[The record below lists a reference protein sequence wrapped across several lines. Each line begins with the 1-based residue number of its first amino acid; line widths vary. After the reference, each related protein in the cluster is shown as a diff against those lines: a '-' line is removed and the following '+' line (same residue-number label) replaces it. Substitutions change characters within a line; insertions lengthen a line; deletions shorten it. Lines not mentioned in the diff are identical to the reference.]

1 MAMVREK
8 SLKTKTETLG
18 LTFHPVDH
26 VLKNILS
33 GILLNIFFFQFSLNF
48 KLSWSYSY
56 LIQTPIF
63 LFLGPWRITPSP
75 GFGHLGHPGT
85 KQRGE
90 WIIKPLCLYYT
101 FVQKIL
107 ATMFD
112 LSDLLC

>member
-33 GILLNIFFFQFSLNF
+33 GILLNIFFFHFSLNF

-75 GFGHLGHPGT
+75 GFGHTGT